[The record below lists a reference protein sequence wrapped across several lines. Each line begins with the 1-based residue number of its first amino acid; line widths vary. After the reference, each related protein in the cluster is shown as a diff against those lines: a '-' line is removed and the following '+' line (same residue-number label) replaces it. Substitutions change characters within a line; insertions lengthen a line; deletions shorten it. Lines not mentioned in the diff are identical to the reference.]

1 MVNLPVT
8 DNDNLKRLNSIFESG
23 KVTLSYK
30 FYWLLA
36 IIDEL
41 EQRQKANKSLTDEI
55 LLTDLAINMLSLALY
70 PTVYFKLNFGFN
82 DKLSNARAKAF
93 YFNQESNQE
102 QSTKEDDS
110 GELKSNTPIT
120 TLDWHP
126 Y

>member
-1 MVNLPVT
+1 MRISTETTINI
-8 DNDNLKRLNSIFESG
+8 LKRI
-23 KVTLSYK
+23 KDYK
-30 FYWLLA
+30 
-36 IIDEL
+36 
-41 EQRQKANKSLTDEI
+41 
-55 LLTDLAINMLSLALY
+55 
-70 PTVYFKLNFGFN
+70 

-102 QSTKEDDS
+102 QSSKEDDS

>member
-8 DNDNLKRLNSIFESG
+8 DNDNLRRLNSIFESG

-41 EQRQKANKSLTDEI
+41 EQRQKTNKSLTDEI

-70 PTVYFKLNFGFN
+70 PTVYF
-82 DKLSNARAKAF
+82 
-93 YFNQESNQE
+93 
-102 QSTKEDDS
+102 T
-110 GELKSNTPIT
+110 
-120 TLDWHP
+120 
-126 Y
+126 

>member
-1 MVNLPVT
+1 MITN
-8 DNDNLKRLNSIFESG
+8 F
-23 KVTLSYK
+23 
-30 FYWLLA
+30 
-36 IIDEL
+36 
-41 EQRQKANKSLTDEI
+41 RQKNKVHQYFSNFSRNLTVELPNFDSLMSSRISLLLVSQI
-55 LLTDLAINMLSLALY
+55 LIGGIQLRRGIAIKDY
-70 PTVYFKLNFGFN
+70 K

-102 QSTKEDDS
+102 QSSKEDDS

>member
-1 MVNLPVT
+1 MSSRISLLLVSQILIGGIQLRRGIAIK
-8 DNDNLKRLNSIFESG
+8 D
-23 KVTLSYK
+23 YK
-30 FYWLLA
+30 
-36 IIDEL
+36 
-41 EQRQKANKSLTDEI
+41 
-55 LLTDLAINMLSLALY
+55 
-70 PTVYFKLNFGFN
+70 

-102 QSTKEDDS
+102 QSTKEEDS